1 MRLSLLA
8 PVVALILALS
18 PALVADAESADDPCS
33 VKFDGEGICTTGGI
47 QGGGVALQADTA
59 RAGAAFSSRAGAH
72 SPVDPL
78 QPIAAKAPH
87 VEAPVPRGRMAADVD
102 VPCTPSAR
110 LSGGGQCSDGQHAFL
125 PPAKGPSK
133 PADPVPVVAAV
144 PAVSLAD
151 VAQFVPRDAS
161 IRSQPNGWAIVGA
174 PVNLFTDAT
183 PQVVDGGLLGRPAQ
197 VRFVPVSFAWDHGDG
212 TSTTVVG
219 PGASWR
225 ELGQQDFTPTDTSH
239 VYESVGDRQVSLT
252 ISYSPAYRFDG
263 GGWQQIPGTL
273 PVQVGPL
280 TIRVLQGSTVLVGGA
295 CGERDAGPGCP

>member
-1 MRLSLLA
+1 MRLRA
-8 PVVALILALS
+8 ALVLIIS
-18 PALVADAESADDPCS
+18 TALVALNAVAAQADAGGCGRRGLGNAPCVGGTIDADGVALHGTTLAAPVSDGSADD
-33 VKFDGEGICTTGGI
+33 
-47 QGGGVALQADTA
+47 AAA
-59 RAGAAFSSRAGAH
+59 RARPATQTN
-72 SPVDPL
+72 PL
-78 QPIAAKAPH
+78 VPP
-87 VEAPVPRGRMAADVD
+87 PVPRGRMAADVD

-125 PPAKGPSK
+125 PPARGPSK

-183 PQVVDGGLLGRPAQ
+183 PQVVDGVLLGRPAQ

-225 ELGQQDFTPTDTSH
+225 ELGQQDFTATDTSH
-239 VYESVGDRQVSLT
+239 VYPSVGDRQVSLT
-252 ISYSPAYRFDG
+252 IAYSPSYRFDG